1 MNVKKTRCPLRAT
14 ALSLAVAIF
23 ALVANGCAAAGAA
36 RPRSAPMGP
45 VATIDNGNLAADPL
59 MGIDRSA
66 LRREPA
72 ADAVRV
78 PPPPDGLSTSL
89 RPSWQALFEG
99 DPSRA
104 LGLLADSEP
113 SGRRSPEAVTLAG
126 FLANAAGDAAG
137 ARRRFE
143 QAVAL
148 APEFAPALYG
158 RAISAEAGGDPQEA
172 MWWLRRAAFVDPEM
186 TEAVVAL
193 HIAQLERAREL
204 LRDIDKRDHGNGSRN
219 GNGDGGDDVLDDYRL
234 VIQIAPHLLPPY
246 FELASA
252 YRQRGDI
259 AGALAVLEQAQRHVG
274 DVPVVLARLSALY
287 LESGEHARAVDCL
300 ERLAAL
306 QPRDLGVE
314 RRLAAARDKHEIATL
329 PESFRDVEGATVIY
343 REQLAALLAV
353 RLPEL
358 SELPSG
364 TRSLIINDIAERW
377 SEPHI
382 RKVAEIGVMETFP
395 NHMFAPEIP
404 VTRAMLADT
413 AYRLLQLVDPG
424 RVSTRARVSDVPS
437 GHLAY
442 PAILAAVALGVMDV
456 DELDRF
462 FPNRKVDGE
471 QAGRAIRRLREIV
484 RESLGKPIY

>member
-1 MNVKKTRCPLRAT
+1 MA
-14 ALSLAVAIF
+14 
-23 ALVANGCAAAGAA
+23 
-36 RPRSAPMGP
+36 P
-45 VATIDNGNLAADPL
+45 VAATNSGERAADPL
-59 MGIDRSA
+59 TGIDPSA
-66 LRREPA
+66 FHRREAGDTA
-72 ADAVRV
+72 AV
-78 PPPPDGLSTSL
+78 PPPPDGLSAPL
-89 RPSWQALFEG
+89 RASWQALFEG
-99 DPSRA
+99 DPGRA
-104 LGLLADSEP
+104 LGLLAEAEP
-113 SGRRSPEAVTLAG
+113 AHRRSAEALTLAG
-126 FLANAAGDAAG
+126 FLASAAGDAAG

-148 APEFAPALYG
+148 APELAPALYG
-158 RAISAEAGGDPQEA
+158 RGISAEVGGDHQEA
-172 MWWLRRAAFVDPEM
+172 MWWLRRAVFVDPEM

-193 HIAQLERAREL
+193 HIAQLERARQL
-204 LRDIDKRDHGNGSRN
+204 LRDIDKRDNGN
-219 GNGDGGDDVLDDYRL
+219 GNGDRNGNESRGDGILDDYRQ

-246 FELASA
+246 LALANA

-259 AGALAVLEQAQRHVG
+259 AGALAVLEQAHLHVG
-274 DVPVVLARLSALY
+274 DVPVVLERLSALY
-287 LESGEHARAVDCL
+287 QEAGDHARAIDCL
-300 ERLAAL
+300 ERLATL
-306 QPRDLGVE
+306 QPGDPGLD

-329 PESFRDVEGATVIY
+329 PESFRNVERAAVIY

-358 SELPSG
+358 SDLSSG
-364 TRSLIINDIAERW
+364 SRALIINDIAERW
-377 SEPHI
+377 TEPHI
-382 RKVAEIGVMETFP
+382 RKVAEIGLMETFP

-424 RVSTRARVSDVPS
+424 RRSTPARVSDVPS

-442 PAILAAVALGVMDV
+442 RAILAAVALDVMDV

-471 QAGRAIRRLREIV
+471 QAARAIRRLREIV